1 MGKKLSFACSNCGAQ
16 YSSWS
21 GRCSACDAW
30 NSIEELIVATS
41 SKSGSFNSAF
51 KPENIDSSVNENEA
65 RFVMKNKA
73 VSDLLGGGIVRGSV
87 MLLSGEPGIGK
98 STLLLQLAD
107 SLGDDLKVLYVSGE
121 ESLQQVALRA
131 KRLKINNNNIS
142 LVNSNST
149 DAIIESIESKQYNLV
164 IIDSIQTISLESI
177 NSAAGN
183 VSQIT
188 NSTNLI
194 IRAAKASKTS
204 VVLVG
209 HVTKDG
215 FIAGPKMLE
224 HLVDVVLHLEGDKFS
239 GFKTLRANKNR
250 FGSVN
255 EVVLFE
261 MHGEGL
267 SVIDNPSKSLLSE
280 RQIADGSV
288 VHALMQGSR
297 PLLVE
302 IQALVNKT
310 SYGYPKRTAS
320 GFDLNRLNLIIAII
334 EKRTKLK
341 LFNDDIYINVVGGMK
356 LNEPASDLAVAMAI
370 ASAKAN
376 KKLKQDLV
384 VYGELG
390 LSGEI
395 RQVPFSEKRNE
406 EAIKIGFKGSI
417 GPKSNKKLTGYNPV
431 NDLRT
436 ALIDFL
442 D

>member
-1 MGKKLSFACSNCGAQ
+1 M
-16 YSSWS
+16 
-21 GRCSACDAW
+21 R
-30 NSIEELIVATS
+30 
-41 SKSGSFNSAF
+41 
-51 KPENIDSSVNENEA
+51 
-65 RFVMKNKA
+65 NKA

-107 SLGDDLKVLYVSGE
+107 SLNQDLRVLYVSGE

-131 KRLKINNNNIS
+131 KRLKISNDNIS

-149 DAIIESIESKQYNLV
+149 DQIIEAIESKEYNLV
-164 IIDSIQTISLESI
+164 IVDSIQTISLEAIS
-177 NSAAGN
+177 SAAGN

-188 NSTNLI
+188 NSTNLV

-204 VVLVG
+204 VILVG

-215 FIAGPKMLE
+215 YIAGPKMLE

-267 SVIDNPSKSLLSE
+267 SVIENPSKSLLSE

-288 VHALMQGSR
+288 VHAVMQGSR

-341 LFNDDIYINVVGGMK
+341 LFNDDIYVNVVGGMK
-356 LNEPASDLAVAMAI
+356 LSEPASDLAVAMAI

-395 RQVPFSEKRNE
+395 RQVPFVEKRNE

-417 GPKSNKKLTGYNPV
+417 GPKFGKKLTGYNPV
-431 NDLRT
+431 NDLRS